1 MKILLINHYAG
12 SPTYGMEFR
21 PYYLAREWLKR
32 NHQVT
37 IVAAS
42 FSHLRN
48 KVPQMLGTVTEEIVD
63 GIRYLWVKTPAYEGN
78 GVARALNM
86 FAFTS
91 RLYLL
96 RLKLASEIR
105 PDVVIASSTYPLDI
119 YPARPIARKSGAKLV
134 FEVHDLW
141 PLSPMEL
148 GGMSRYHPFVI
159 AMQAAENYA
168 YRHADRVVSMLPKAE
183 GHMRDHGMAPGKFVY
198 IPNGI
203 DVAEWE
209 REKTPLPVV
218 HAEMLTLLK
227 RDGRFIVGYAGAHG
241 LANALGTVVDAASL
255 MSDVPVDFVLVGQG
269 PEKDA
274 LMKRTAQ
281 LGLRNVHFLPPIPRG
296 VIPTFLDTTDV
307 AYIGWQRQ
315 PLYRFG
321 VSPNKLV
328 DYLMAGVP
336 VIHAIAAGNDL
347 VSESGCGITIPP
359 EDPQALVDAV
369 REMMTKTPKER
380 ESMGGMGRAYVL
392 AHHTYQILAARFEE
406 AISECNC
413 AGSDLRG

>member
-1 MKILLINHYAG
+1 VNILLINHYAG

-21 PYYLAREWLKR
+21 PYYLSREWLKR

-48 KVPQMLGTVTEEIVD
+48 KAPQITGTITEEIIH
-63 GIRYLWVKTPAYEGN
+63 GIRYLWIKTPAYEGN
-78 GVARALNM
+78 GAVRALNM

-96 RLKLASEIR
+96 RSKLVSEIR

-119 YPARPIARKSGAKLV
+119 YPARAIARKSGAKLI

-148 GGMSRYHPFVI
+148 GGMSRHHPFI
-159 AMQAAENYA
+159 LIMQAAENYA
-168 YRHADRVVSMLPKAE
+168 YRHADKVVSMLPKAE
-183 GHMRDHGMAPGKFVY
+183 DHMRDHGMVPGKFVY

-209 REKTPLPVV
+209 RGEVPLSLV
-218 HAEMLTLLK
+218 HADLLARLK
-227 RDGRFIVGYAGAHG
+227 REGRFIVGYAGSHG
-241 LANALGTVVDAASL
+241 LANALRTLVDAASL
-255 MSDVPVDFVLVGQG
+255 LSGVPVDFVLVGQG

-281 LGLRNVHFLPPIPRG
+281 LGLRNVHFLPSIPRG
-296 VIPTFLDTTDV
+296 AIPALLGAMD
-307 AYIGWQRQ
+307 ALYIGWQRQ

-321 VSPNKLV
+321 VSPNKLI
-328 DYLMAGVP
+328 DYMMAGVP
-336 VIHAIAAGNDL
+336 VIHAIDAGNDL
-347 VSESGCGITIPP
+347 VAESGCGISTRP
-359 EDPQALVDAV
+359 EDPQAMVDAV
-369 REMMTKTPKER
+369 REMMNKTPEER
-380 ESMGGMGRAYVL
+380 ASMGTRGRAYVL
-392 AHHTYQILAARFEE
+392 AHHTYQTLATRFEE
-406 AISECNC
+406 AITECNC
-413 AGSDLRG
+413 AVSDLRA

>member
-1 MKILLINHYAG
+1 
-12 SPTYGMEFR
+12 MEFR
-21 PYYLAREWLKR
+21 PYYLAREWLKN

-48 KVPQMLGTVTEEIVD
+48 KAPQLRGSVTEEIID
-63 GIRYLWVKTPAYEGN
+63 GIRYFWIKTPAYEGN
-78 GVARALNM
+78 GVARAFNM

-91 RLYLL
+91 RLYLH
-96 RLKLASEIR
+96 RSKLASEIR

-119 YPARPIARKSGAKLV
+119 YAARAIAKGSDAKLV

-148 GGMSRYHPFVI
+148 GGMSRYNPFVLL
-159 AMQAAENYA
+159 MQAAENYA
-168 YRHADRVVSMLPKAE
+168 YRHADKVVSMLPKAE
-183 GHMRDHGMAPGKFVY
+183 EHMRDHGMASGKFVY

-209 REKTPLPVV
+209 SEKTPLPVV
-218 HAEMLTLLK
+218 HAELLAQLK
-227 RDGRFIVGYAGAHG
+227 REGRFIIGYAGAHG

-255 MSDVPVDFVLVGQG
+255 LSGAPVDFVLVGQG

-274 LMKRTAQ
+274 LMKRTVQ
-281 LGLRNVHFLPPIPRG
+281 LGLRNVHFLSPILRG
-296 VIPTFLDTTDV
+296 AIPTFLDTTDAV
-307 AYIGWQRQ
+307 HIGWQRQ

-321 VSPNKLV
+321 VSPNKLI
-328 DYLMAGVP
+328 DYMMAGVP

-347 VSESGCGITIPP
+347 VSESGCGITVPP
-359 EDPQALVDAV
+359 EDPLALADAV
-369 REMMTKTPKER
+369 REMMKKTLEEKV
-380 ESMGGMGRAYVL
+380 SMGKMGKAYVL
-392 AHHTYQILAARFEE
+392 AHHTYAVLAARFEE
-406 AISECNC
+406 AITACDL
-413 AGSDLRG
+413 AGSDLRA